1 MTSFAN
7 SLTTNLAVTFLML
20 LMVFLLPW
28 LDRVICRRLGL
39 NLQGG
44 VSKNSQAELL
54 LRIRQALLYAIF
66 GIYLLAVA
74 YLVFFSR
81 SATRDYQVHIALFED
96 LKNAVHIDFGFLG
109 FIKTVFTDGFSA
121 AWSHVNIENTKD
133 IAQVYMNIMLFV
145 PMGYLLPYT
154 FDWFRAKVRIRPAIA
169 CLVIA
174 FLIENMQLIFRRG
187 FYDIDD
193 LVSNTIGGIIGQF
206 LYLAVAYVV
215 QHPNWRKERESYRRW
230 KRNAKTRTLY
240 PFTRRMG
247 LTRATLMA
255 ASEEAV
261 WDFYV
266 MKLGFRLLKQ
276 IVPLDSDGTDMLLQ
290 MGKMQVEVHCTNTA
304 EEFPPQT
311 LTLSVKKLRPVIR
324 RMEKNGISVSEIR
337 QDTYTGLRCVELQG
351 PDNVKILIIEN

>member
-1 MTSFAN
+1 MTAFAN

-28 LDRVICRRLGL
+28 MDRVICRRLGL

-44 VSKNSQAELL
+44 VSRNPKAEML
-54 LRIRQALLYAIF
+54 LRIRQSVLYAII
-66 GIYLLAVA
+66 GIYVLAVA
-74 YLVFFSR
+74 FLVFFSR

-109 FIKTVFTDGFSA
+109 FIKTVFTNGFSA
-121 AWSHVNIENTKD
+121 AWSHVNIDNAKD

-145 PMGYLLPYT
+145 PMGYLLPYV
-154 FDWFRAKVRIRPAIA
+154 FDWFRAKVRIRPAVA
-169 CLVIA
+169 CFVIA
-174 FLIENMQLIFRRG
+174 FLIENLQLIFRRG

-215 QHPNWRKERESYRRW
+215 QHPNWRKERESYQRW

-240 PFTRRMG
+240 PFIRRMG

-255 ASEEAV
+255 SSEEAV

-276 IVPLDSDGTDMLLQ
+276 IVPLDSAGTDMLLQ
-290 MGKMQVEVHCTNTA
+290 MGKMQVEVHCTNAA

-324 RMEKNGISVSEIR
+324 RMEKNGISVSEVR
-337 QDTYTGLRCVELQG
+337 QDAYTGLRCVELKG
-351 PDNVKILIIEN
+351 PDNVTIVIIEN